1 VRNRVLALGSCA
13 CLLALFAAR
22 VAADTEK
29 HDLTRRDKWQAGDV
43 RTIAGSEKQ
52 AQRVE
57 VKTPD
62 GNVVQENEKKSEVTF
77 VAVQKVL
84 EADAEGRIAKS
95 RAHVKEWKHVE
106 GEETDTSLQGAI
118 VEVTGRG
125 KDRTWKVLA
134 PATATTTAAKAW
146 LDGKYGSKGVDDEVL
161 SKAMMPKAPLGVGD
175 TWTGDVGP
183 LADAL
188 SANLPV
194 DRTKATVTGTLVG
207 VEGGV
212 AQIRIEAMLPLTG
225 LPMPGGGG
233 SPAPFSEGG
242 VFKIVM
248 EGTHP
253 LTGRVAGTTHQ
264 ANQTLNG
271 VANTSGVNVSV
282 DIRAEQAETATIGG
296 EVPEPAAA
304 PIK

>member
-1 VRNRVLALGSCA
+1 
-13 CLLALFAAR
+13 
-22 VAADTEK
+22 
-29 HDLTRRDKWQAGDV
+29 
-43 RTIAGSEKQ
+43 
-52 AQRVE
+52 
-57 VKTPD
+57 
-62 GNVVQENEKKSEVTF
+62 
-77 VAVQKVL
+77 
-84 EADAEGRIAKS
+84 
-95 RAHVKEWKHVE
+95 
-106 GEETDTSLQGAI
+106 
-118 VEVTGRG
+118 
-125 KDRTWKVLA
+125 
-134 PATATTTAAKAW
+134 
-146 LDGKYGSKGVDDEVL
+146 
-161 SKAMMPKAPLGVGD
+161 
-175 TWTGDVGP
+175 
-183 LADAL
+183 
-188 SANLPV
+188 
-194 DRTKATVTGTLVG
+194 VTGTLVG

-304 PIK
+304 PTK